1 MHESSIEQEKLIR
14 NKFFAGLQPAKPF
27 FTRNILFRKRFFH
40 EKFPGILSTTS
51 FSTDR
56 EETANNLID
65 EKIGLWKSSGI
76 NLPLY

>member
-1 MHESSIEQEKLIR
+1 MNPVLSRKNLFEI
-14 NKFFAGLQPAKPF
+14 NFFAGAPPAKPF
-27 FTRNILFRKRFFH
+27 FTRNILFVKRFFH
-40 EKFPGILSTTS
+40 EKIPGILSTIL

>member
-1 MHESSIEQEKLIR
+1 MNPVLSRKNLSGI
-14 NKFFAGLQPAKPF
+14 NFFAGLHPAKPF

-40 EKFPGILSTTS
+40 EKIPGILSTTS